1 MVLLAIGTL
10 KLHAN
15 IYQVRSYQAVPKK
28 ICTNFEPH
36 TNLCEVSAY
45 HVVAAK
51 VYQLCDAYRA
61 APARI
66 PEDPSTDP
74 LSSLNV
80 PLRLSHCR
88 LEAAIGSGAPV
99 RRWRGVFEFK
109 QRYLG
114 HSQSRIENACRG
126 KSWGLFHFLCKLV
139 DVFHIP
145 YLILPLAKFRD
156 SPKYVYLLMVG
167 YQVCPYG
174 R

>member
-1 MVLLAIGTL
+1 MLLSKGFL

-15 IYQVRSYQAVPKK
+15 IPPGKIIPNCTKK
-28 ICTNFEPH
+28 ICTNFELH
-36 TNLCEVSAY
+36 TNLCEVRAY
-45 HVVAAK
+45 HVVAPK
-51 VYQLCDAYRA
+51 LYQLCAAYRA
-61 APARI
+61 APAWI

-88 LEAAIGSGAPV
+88 LEAAIGSGALKNGTLVSLV

-126 KSWGLFHFLCKLV
+126 KSSF
-139 DVFHIP
+139 
-145 YLILPLAKFRD
+145 PL
-156 SPKYVYLLMVG
+156 
-167 YQVCPYG
+167 QTC
-174 R
+174 